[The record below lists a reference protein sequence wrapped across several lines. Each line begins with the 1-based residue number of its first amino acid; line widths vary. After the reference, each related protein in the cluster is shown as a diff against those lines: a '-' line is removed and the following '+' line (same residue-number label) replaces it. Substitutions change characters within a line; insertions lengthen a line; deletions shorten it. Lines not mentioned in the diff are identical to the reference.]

1 MRSSRLRV
9 LRQIEALD
17 PIRDHQRIMHLSFGY
32 DFSWDSIRALELA
45 LYRTYCVPSISALLD
60 RTGEFHHDTQRRYD
74 DTSLIMAE
82 ICKWGYEHE
91 RGREALARMNWA
103 HSHYQIANDDLLY
116 VLSTFIYEPV
126 RWIDRFGW
134 RK

>member
-1 MRSSRLRV
+1 MRSSRLEV

-45 LYRTYCVPSISALLD
+45 LYRTYCVPSISAALD
-60 RTGEFHHDTQRRYD
+60 RNGEFHRDPQRRYD

-82 ICKWGYEHE
+82 LCKWGYEHE
-91 RGREALARMNWA
+91 
-103 HSHYQIANDDLLY
+103 IA
-116 VLSTFIYEPV
+116 SPAM
-126 RWIDRFGW
+126 
-134 RK
+134 RKGQLPRRKC